1 METQLARIAN
11 KGLAGEPENVVI
23 QELNTLK
30 VFDFSQIKFVN
41 ENNSIR
47 EVSLI
52 DNDLNQNEIQ
62 HILNNMSHQIQITF
76 DESDNITLYF

>member
-30 VFDFSQIKFVN
+30 VFNFSQIKFVN
-41 ENNSIR
+41 EI
-47 EVSLI
+47 SLFFSERLSPLTI
-52 DNDLNQNEIQ
+52 
-62 HILNNMSHQIQITF
+62 
-76 DESDNITLYF
+76 

>member
-30 VFDFSQIKFVN
+30 VFNFSQIKFPTAYSVV
-41 ENNSIR
+41 
-47 EVSLI
+47 VSQAVPVDI
-52 DNDLNQNEIQ
+52 E
-62 HILNNMSHQIQITF
+62 HIVGCSAEFRIAVHLVDF
-76 DESDNITLYF
+76 PL